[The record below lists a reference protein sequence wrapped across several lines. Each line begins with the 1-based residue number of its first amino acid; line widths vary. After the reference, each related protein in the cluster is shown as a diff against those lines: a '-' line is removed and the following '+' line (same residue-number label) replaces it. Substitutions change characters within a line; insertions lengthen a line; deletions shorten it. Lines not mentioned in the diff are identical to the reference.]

1 MKKLVTQPKLM
12 FKMYDFK
19 DVNPLLIVSD
29 SMIMYYFVML

>member
-19 DVNPLLIVSD
+19 DVNLLLIVSD
-29 SMIMYYFVML
+29 SMIYYFVML